1 MKINKQNEYM
11 WKVES
16 EKDPQWDYDVIH
28 KKDGSWYCTCESY
41 KWRTSECK
49 HISAVK
55 GFGSS
60 DTVEKCNIALIQ
72 AHIDKKEGFTYYNS
86 YPFIMDGR
94 SIRTYNALTTHPY
107 VVATKTIYATE
118 LPCKLNTNSF
128 DWKFRHYRTN
138 YIGGWYNED
147 KGVYEIE
154 VVEIFETLDQ
164 ALDHAYKHEQ
174 FYIWDNNNQ
183 KVISVDVLT
192 KLNQLESLKKH
203 EEAGMEYCRK
213 LYPELLTGTAKNA
226 CVALFDTHC
235 KEIKALN
242 RRIELLKRDGGVY

>member
-11 WKVES
+11 WKVDSES
-16 EKDPQWDYDVIH
+16 DPHWDYEVIH

-55 GFGSS
+55 AFGAS
-60 DTVEKCNIALIQ
+60 DTVEKRNMAIIQ
-72 AHIDKKEGFTYYNS
+72 AHMDKKEGFTYYK
-86 YPFIMDGR
+86 PVFINKE
-94 SIRTYNALTTHPY
+94 SLTTNSIVKTKHY
-107 VVATKTIYATE
+107 VVATETIYATE
-118 LPCKLNTNSF
+118 LPCKLGTDSF
-128 DWKFRHYRTN
+128 DWRLRKYRTN

-147 KGVYEIE
+147 IGVYEIE
-154 VVEIFETLDQ
+154 VVELFDSLDK

-174 FYIWDNNNQ
+174 YYIWDNNNQ
-183 KVISVDVLT
+183 KAISVDVLT

-213 LYPELLTGTAKNA
+213 LYPELLTDTAKNA